1 MKTINTR
8 NRNASPRDTER
19 GGQRGLFKCLTGCG
33 ELHPDVMN
41 FPLLKV
47 FEQKLTIASQ

>member
-1 MKTINTR
+1 MLHLEKT
-8 NRNASPRDTER
+8 DTER
-19 GGQRGLFKCLTGCG
+19 GGQRGLFRCLKGCG
-33 ELHPDVMN
+33 ELRADVMN